1 MLVNVS
7 NNVVRRKTR
16 LWRPFVRLHGK
27 PDSMDGGHVERFF
40 PFHREWNGKWYQ
52 EKEVKPIFVVEGNTI
67 VVVTVYTRFFGKTE
81 ERG

>member
-1 MLVNVS
+1 
-7 NNVVRRKTR
+7 
-16 LWRPFVRLHGK
+16 
-27 PDSMDGGHVERFF
+27 MDGGHVERFF

>member
-1 MLVNVS
+1 MKFIRFSHHARERLQQRGATEDE
-7 NNVVRRKTR
+7 VVEAIRSAAWETGQYGRWSCRK
-16 LWRPFVRLHGK
+16 V
-27 PDSMDGGHVERFF
+27 F

-52 EKEVKPIFVVEGNTI
+52 EKEGNTI